1 MKWWDLPP
9 KLHRGEPPL
18 VVIPLAVA
26 FSEVKQKYRLCCD
39 ARYVNL
45 WLKYRKVRFE
55 GLHDLLGV
63 IRALQNRGENDV
75 LLCLSDMKSGYHH
88 VPVAPEA
95 WTYLAIVIDEEYYVF
110 PAVSFGMAIA
120 VEAYCAIENE
130 KHRCLRQLGVRLVQ
144 YIDDRA
150 SPYTSRGSA
159 LFFETHIVKLVSALG
174 GYLSFGKMS
183 TDSGG
188 RASFSKMQLF
198 PLQTG
203 EFLGL
208 QIDTAASRV
217 SIPEKKLT
225 YFERICDELLGKPST
240 SAREKAKFVGLVV
253 SFMPAVIPA
262 KLFVKRMFAAL
273 GNVLSWDD
281 VFETPE
287 EETAVIRRYREHLR
301 TWNGQ
306 SWTRLPVK
314 LTLCGDA
321 SVELGAAFEVES
333 TL

>member
-1 MKWWDLPP
+1 M
-9 KLHRGEPPL
+9 
-18 VVIPLAVA
+18 
-26 FSEVKQKYRLCCD
+26 
-39 ARYVNL
+39 
-45 WLKYRKVRFE
+45 
-55 GLHDLLGV
+55 
-63 IRALQNRGENDV
+63 
-75 LLCLSDMKSGYHH
+75 
-88 VPVAPEA
+88 
-95 WTYLAIVIDEEYYVF
+95 F
-110 PAVSFGMAIA
+110 PAVSFCMAIA

-203 EFLGL
+203 EFLGF

-333 TL
+333 TLSDGGALTTTTTVRFPESIARASSTHREAYTCLQTVRVAIERHGESLRGAGVVYIGDNLGKCQAISNWYARDELLSEILAELYQLCICAGI